1 MPWEW
6 ERRTERSFLA
16 PGKRTWR
23 VLWCGTEGAED
34 REVSWEPQGRSW
46 EKDLWLDLNS
56 SQQLFSDWKPS
67 VLAFLDISSVEY
79 LVQLLKKKKH
89 STRV

>member
-6 ERRTERSFLA
+6 ERRT
-16 PGKRTWR
+16 GKVLFGTWGEDLEGPLVR
-23 VLWCGTEGAED
+23 HGRCRRQGSVLGAF
-34 REVSWEPQGRSW
+34 RKVLG
-46 EKDLWLDLNS
+46 KDLWLDLNS

-79 LVQLLKKKKH
+79 FVQLF
-89 STRV
+89 